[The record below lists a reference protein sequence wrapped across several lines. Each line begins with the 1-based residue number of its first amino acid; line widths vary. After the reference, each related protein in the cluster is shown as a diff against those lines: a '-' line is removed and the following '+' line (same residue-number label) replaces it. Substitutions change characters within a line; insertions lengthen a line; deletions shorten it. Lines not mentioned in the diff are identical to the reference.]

1 MESIQGPAA
10 MKLLFVVCP
19 CFNEE
24 VILATFAAHLIRVL
38 NDLTSVP
45 ASTGSEP
52 FRVRVVFVDDGSRD
66 GTWNVIRS
74 LQTGSQG
81 VAVSGVRLAR
91 NLGRQG
97 AICAG

>member
-1 MESIQGPAA
+1 
-10 MKLLFVVCP
+10 MKLFVVCP

-24 VILATFAAHLIRVL
+24 VVLATFAAHLIRVL

-66 GTWNVIRS
+66 GTWNVILS
-74 LQTGSQG
+74 LKKEESQG
-81 VAVSGVRLAR
+81 VA
-91 NLGRQG
+91 
-97 AICAG
+97 IHD